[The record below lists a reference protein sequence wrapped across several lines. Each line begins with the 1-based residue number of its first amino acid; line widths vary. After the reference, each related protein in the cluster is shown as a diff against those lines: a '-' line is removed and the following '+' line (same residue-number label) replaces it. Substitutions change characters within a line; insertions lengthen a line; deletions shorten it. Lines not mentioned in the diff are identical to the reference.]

1 MILWDPDIFD
11 EGYHTMKV
19 STLATLESKVVLVIS
34 VCAPL
39 FV

>member
-1 MILWDPDIFD
+1 MLWDPDIFD
-11 EGYHTMKV
+11 EGYDTMKV
-19 STLATLESKVVLVIS
+19 STLATLVSKVVLVIG